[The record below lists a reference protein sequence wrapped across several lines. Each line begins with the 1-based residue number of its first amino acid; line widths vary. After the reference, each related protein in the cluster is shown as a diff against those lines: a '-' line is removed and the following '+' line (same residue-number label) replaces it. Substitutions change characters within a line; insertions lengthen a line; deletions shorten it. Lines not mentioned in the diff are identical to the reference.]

1 MTHGPPKYVLDDT
14 GSSSGGCEHL
24 RRAVCRAR
32 PRLHCFGHVHRGYGA
47 QRVCFEEPGEEVE
60 DDDGMVCLP
69 KEFVGKNQARWKGYA
84 RLSPGSEEALREKG
98 QTLMVNA
105 AIMDDEGK
113 ATNAP
118 WLVELEF

>member
-1 MTHGPPKYVLDDT
+1 MT
-14 GSSSGGCEHL
+14 
-24 RRAVCRAR
+24 
-32 PRLHCFGHVHRGYGA
+32 
-47 QRVCFEEPGEEVE
+47 
-60 DDDGMVCLP
+60 CLP
-69 KEFVGKNQARWKGYA
+69 REFVGANQARRRGYA
-84 RLSPGSEEALREKG
+84 RLCPGSEEALREKR